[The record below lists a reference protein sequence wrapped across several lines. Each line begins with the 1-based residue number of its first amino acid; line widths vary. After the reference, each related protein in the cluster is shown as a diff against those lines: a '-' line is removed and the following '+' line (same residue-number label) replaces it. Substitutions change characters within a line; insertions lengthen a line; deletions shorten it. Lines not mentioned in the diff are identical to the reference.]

1 MKKISALFFGL
12 AFAAFGDIQLI
23 TNGGFETGNFSSWT
37 VTTNDT
43 PGNGG
48 WFVTSATSTP
58 LNGFPTVGPHSGA
71 FYAVTDEFE
80 PGSRALTQSFTDP
93 LGATQ
98 VVLSGDIFV
107 NDWFGGS
114 GSGAKVDIIAAGA
127 LALTGPSIVVGYGP
141 ADTSVSGGV
150 PNGWVPFSVDVTAFL
165 TPGTSYQ
172 LRIFES
178 DSTGPIN
185 AGADDLSVLA
195 KTTTIVGPEPSS
207 VVLLSLICVFFV
219 YRIRKVFA

>member
-12 AFAAFGDIQLI
+12 AFAAFGDVQLI
-23 TNGGFETGNFSSWT
+23 NNGGFETGNFTGWT

-43 PGNGG
+43 AGNGG
-48 WFVTSATSTP
+48 WFVTSAMSTP
-58 LNGFPTVGPHSGA
+58 LNGFPTVGPASGT

-93 LGATQ
+93 LGATS

-107 NDWFGGS
+107 NDWFGAS
-114 GSGAKVDIIAAGA
+114 GLGAEVDILAAGA
-127 LALTGPSIVVGYGP
+127 NPLTGLPLFVAYGP
-141 ADTSVSGGV
+141 ADTSVVGGV
-150 PNGWVPFSVDVTAFL
+150 PNAWVPFSVNITAHL

-172 LRIFES
+172 LRILES

-185 AGADDLSVLA
+185 AGADNLSISAATAAAPV
-195 KTTTIVGPEPSS
+195 PEPSS
-207 VVLLSLICVFFV
+207 VVLLSLVCGFV
-219 YRIRKVFA
+219 IHRIRKVFA